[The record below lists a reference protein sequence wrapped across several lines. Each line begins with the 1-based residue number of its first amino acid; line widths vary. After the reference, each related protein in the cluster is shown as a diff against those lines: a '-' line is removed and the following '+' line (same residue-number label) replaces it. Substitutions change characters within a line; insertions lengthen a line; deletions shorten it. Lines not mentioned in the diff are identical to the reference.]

1 MKDTRSPVI
10 VSTMHCPER
19 IVAQNLNRFTVIQG
33 PRQSVWG
40 KADILARASQATAI
54 IARGGAHEC
63 VDEELILQMPNLRI
77 VANAAL
83 GYDNFDI
90 SALEKHGVWGTN
102 EPDAFTVPTAEITLG
117 LILDVLR
124 RLPESDRFVRAGK
137 WHAYAPGL
145 FDGETTVGKTIGLVG
160 FGNIGQAVAKRLQG
174 FDVEILYH
182 TRNRRPADV
191 EARLRARFT
200 PLNKLLAQSHIV
212 SLHVPLTGETRGMVD
227 REFLAQMR
235 PGTFLINTTRG
246 AVVDEFALVQALQS
260 GHLRG
265 AGLDVF
271 ADEPHVPPELL
282 EMENVV
288 LLPHIGGGTLQARS
302 ASMANAAENVRL
314 VLAGK
319 RPKTPVAIP
328 THPRQPLCKVEA

>member
-1 MKDTRSPVI
+1 MKRPFSPVV
-10 VSTMHCPER
+10 VSSMHCPEQ
-19 IVAQNLNRFTVIQG
+19 IIAEYLSRFTVIQG

-40 KADILARASQATAI
+40 KAEILARAPQAAAI
-54 IARGGAHEC
+54 IARGGAHER
-63 VDEELILQMPNLRI
+63 VDEELILRMPNLRI

-83 GYDNFDI
+83 GYDNLDI
-90 SALEKHGVWGTN
+90 SALEALGVWGTN

-117 LILDVLR
+117 LMLDVLR

-174 FDVEILYH
+174 FDVEILYYA
-182 TRNRRPADV
+182 RNRRPTDV
-191 EARLRARFT
+191 ESRLRARFT
-200 PLNKLLAQSHIV
+200 PLDNLLAESDIV
-212 SLHVPLTGETRGMVD
+212 SLHVPLTGATHGIVNRD
-227 REFLAQMR
+227 FLARMR
-235 PGTFLINTTRG
+235 PGAFLINTTRG
-246 AVVDEFALVQALQS
+246 AVVDESALVRALQS

-328 THPRQPLCKVEA
+328 RHPRVPLACS